1 MLTGMISF
9 RVLPWI
15 PWLSSWLHKHFQIAG
30 AASGL
35 VVSGVI
41 PSGLRQQGG
50 QFFHR
55 GTRPAT
61 VTQFAAV
68 CEYQKTAA
76 VLQRVFDMQP
86 PAPVSRLSSCF

>member
-1 MLTGMISF
+1 MQGSCHLVEIF
-9 RVLPWI
+9 PC
-15 PWLSSWLHKHFQIAG
+15 SSVAIEESCRSVN
-30 AASGL
+30 AAAGL